1 MRKTAIL
8 GAAAAALLGGASAAA
23 QSSFTADV
31 LGSTIANMS
40 SGTPRACYD
49 GRMQPKPK
57 TVAQGAI
64 RVASAIQNYLQI
76 ASASTDLKPLFTGSS
91 KSIWHWDLD
100 GKEQDVRNVRD
111 PWAGRV
117 THIEPIGVVVS
128 NQGYTLRALWR
139 ATAKDGT
146 VLGTYDAW
154 LYEKGGSSARFLT
167 MRLYSVD
174 APKHADALVPFC
186 FQPGDIET
194 WREAKAKREAGKAA
208 KRAAAARSPQGN

>member
-1 MRKTAIL
+1 MFSAGALALL
-8 GAAAAALLGGASAAA
+8 GAAPAVA

-31 LGSTIANMS
+31 IGSTIANMNS
-40 SGTPRACYD
+40 SAPRACYD

-57 TVAQGAI
+57 DVAQGPT

-100 GKEQDVRNVRD
+100 GKEQDVRAVRD

-117 THIEPIGVVVS
+117 AQIEPIGVVVS
-128 NQGYTLRALWR
+128 NQGYTFRALWR

-154 LYEKGGSSARFLT
+154 LYEKGRSSARFLN
-167 MRLYSVD
+167 MRLYSAD
-174 APKHADALVPFC
+174 ASKQANALVPFC
-186 FQPGDIET
+186 FEPGDIET
-194 WREAKAKREAGKAA
+194 WKQAQAKREAEKAA
-208 KRAAAARSPQGN
+208 KRAAKGAAQSVNQ